1 MVLQSGCSC
10 SRTAPTCPALASV
23 SNVYVPWR
31 RKRAIMGAS
40 MSRLLSSSNAPK
52 ASSDNVPH
60 RSGLLELVIA
70 ANGRTT
76 LA

>member
-1 MVLQSGCSC
+1 
-10 SRTAPTCPALASV
+10 
-23 SNVYVPWR
+23 
-31 RKRAIMGAS
+31 MGAS
-40 MSRLLSSSNAPK
+40 VSRLLSSSNAPK

-76 LA
+76 WT